1 MALSFTEGA
10 AEAVRRMIDERGGG
24 LGIRLIVE
32 PSECS
37 GLAYRLQFVD
47 ELAEDDSSIRADY
60 ESYEPQADYLDRRER
75 KEGLGVHRRAD
86 GDELAWQEVK
96 EGPGG
101 RIQDKGRGIGGFF
114 DALDAGKRRIALPV
128 KVVVCDGVHDV

>member
-37 GLAYRLQFVD
+37 GLASCSKLPDAR
-47 ELAEDDSSIRADY
+47 AEDGCVHGSYGTRPVVDRKSLVWHDGTEIDFVQEGDANGFDIRNPNVKRQCGCGDSFY
-60 ESYEPQADYLDRRER
+60 
-75 KEGLGVHRRAD
+75 V
-86 GDELAWQEVK
+86 
-96 EGPGG
+96 
-101 RIQDKGRGIGGFF
+101 
-114 DALDAGKRRIALPV
+114 
-128 KVVVCDGVHDV
+128 

>member
-47 ELAEDDSSIRADY
+47 ELAEDDCVHESFGTRLVVDRKSLVWLDGTEIDFVQEGAATGCAILDPRAT
-60 ESYEPQADYLDRRER
+60 R
-75 KEGLGVHRRAD
+75 KC
-86 GDELAWQEVK
+86 
-96 EGPGG
+96 
-101 RIQDKGRGIGGFF
+101 GRG
-114 DALDAGKRRIALPV
+114 ARSAA
-128 KVVVCDGVHDV
+128 

>member
-10 AEAVRRMIDERGGG
+10 AEQVRRMIDERGGG

-47 ELAEDDSSIRADY
+47 EIVEGDLVHESFGTKIFVDGKSLTWLEGTEIDFVQEGDASGFDIRNPNVKKQCGCGDSFY
-60 ESYEPQADYLDRRER
+60 
-75 KEGLGVHRRAD
+75 V
-86 GDELAWQEVK
+86 
-96 EGPGG
+96 
-101 RIQDKGRGIGGFF
+101 
-114 DALDAGKRRIALPV
+114 
-128 KVVVCDGVHDV
+128 

>member
-10 AEAVRRMIDERGGG
+10 AEAVRRMIDERCGG

-47 ELAEDDSSIRADY
+47 EL
-60 ESYEPQADYLDRRER
+60 
-75 KEGLGVHRRAD
+75 
-86 GDELAWQEVK
+86 
-96 EGPGG
+96 
-101 RIQDKGRGIGGFF
+101 
-114 DALDAGKRRIALPV
+114 
-128 KVVVCDGVHDV
+128 VVG

>member
-47 ELAEDDSSIRADY
+47 ELAEDDCVHESFGTRLVVDRKSLVWLDGTEIDFEQEGDANGFDIRNPNATRQCGCRDNFY
-60 ESYEPQADYLDRRER
+60 S
-75 KEGLGVHRRAD
+75 
-86 GDELAWQEVK
+86 
-96 EGPGG
+96 
-101 RIQDKGRGIGGFF
+101 
-114 DALDAGKRRIALPV
+114 
-128 KVVVCDGVHDV
+128 